1 MLWIIVFLVFL
12 MCLFGMIKI
21 TNNNSNNAEQTE
33 SSENVNSDASEEGPM
48 DEEELNYDLIND
60 SVLNLLDKYPDFK
73 KVLKAA
79 NMEIPLMNKF
89 IPQGITLME
98 DDILITGYYANGKKS
113 KCYVLN
119 KDGEIINTV
128 ELDTNSHVGGIAYD
142 DKNKLIWLPDNNGV
156 LNAYNSEDFIT
167 KDKVKAMYKFDNVS
181 DELVDF
187 ENKNKK
193 LIAFL
198 TIDEDYIYIG
208 NFFKEKRS
216 IVKKYK
222 IIPNNNL
229 ISLEYINSFEVP
241 AKTQSIAFF
250 NKEEIKYIIFS
261 NSYRRR
267 SSSYIRV
274 DAYREDLDVYDGSKI
289 EIELPPMLEQVAV
302 NGNNLYLL
310 FESSASKYPNAIDK
324 LDRICLLDLKKLIKD
339 K

>member
-1 MLWIIVFLVFL
+1 
-12 MCLFGMIKI
+12 MIKI
-21 TNNNSNNAEQTE
+21 TNNNNNVEQTE
-33 SSENVNSDASEEGPM
+33 SSKNVNSNISEEVPL
-48 DEEELNYDLIND
+48 DEEETDYNLISDN
-60 SVLNLLDKYPDFK
+60 VLNLLDEYPDFK
-73 KVLKAA
+73 EVLKAA
-79 NMEIPLMNKF
+79 NMEIPLINKF
-89 IPQGITLME
+89 IPQGITLMGYN
-98 DDILITGYYANGKKS
+98 ILITGYYESGKKS

-119 KDGEIINTV
+119 KTGEIINTV

-142 DKNKLIWLPDNNGV
+142 DKNKLIWIPDNNGL
-156 LNAYNSEDFIT
+156 LNAYNSEDFMT
-167 KDKVKAMYKFDNVS
+167 KDKVKAIYKFNDVS

-198 TIDEDYIYIG
+198 TIDDDCIYIG

-216 IVKKYK
+216 IVKKYR

-250 NKEEIKYIIFS
+250 NKGETKYIIFS

-267 SSSYIRV
+267 SRSHLQV
-274 DAYREDLDVYDGSKI
+274 KTYREDIYVYEDTNSSWKI

-302 NGNNLYLL
+302 SGNNLYLL
-310 FESSASKYPNAIDK
+310 FESSASKYPNALDK
-324 LDRICLLDLKKLIKD
+324 IDRICLLDLKKLIQD